1 MLWHLLLRVMRSPQV
16 PVAAGLLPVVV
27 EPAVA
32 AAAVAAVVAVVAVVV
47 PLVPDRPERRR
58 ARSRWS

>member
-27 EPAVA
+27 ELAVA
-32 AAAVAAVVAVVAVVV
+32 AAAVAVVVVVVV